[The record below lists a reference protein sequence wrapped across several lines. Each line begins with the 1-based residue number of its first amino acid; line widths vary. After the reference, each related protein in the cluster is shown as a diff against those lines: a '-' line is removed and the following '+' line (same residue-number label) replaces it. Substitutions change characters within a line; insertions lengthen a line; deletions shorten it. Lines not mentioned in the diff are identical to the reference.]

1 MWGQLDDGALPLQPL
16 QPLQPVG
23 IGVLIVRKGIEMKE
37 SYESPEIEV
46 IEFDAEDVITT
57 SDQSFPPL
65 CPNETEI
72 GV

>member
-1 MWGQLDDGALPLQPL
+1 
-16 QPLQPVG
+16 
-23 IGVLIVRKGIEMKE
+23 VLIVRKGIEMKE

-65 CPNETEI
+65 CQNETEM

>member
-1 MWGQLDDGALPLQPL
+1 
-16 QPLQPVG
+16 
-23 IGVLIVRKGIEMKE
+23 MKE

-57 SDQSFPPL
+57 SNQSFRPP
-65 CPNETEI
+65 CPNETEM